1 MWCIDFSGSCT
12 EMKDYIEYYVVLHL
26 FLHLL
31 LAHFYVMV
39 IFICCRFHMSP
50 LMYAAREG
58 RVKVVKRLIEL
69 QVDIDKQDTR
79 GYTVGGA
86 TMLVVARSLNL
97 RSDK

>member
-1 MWCIDFSGSCT
+1 
-12 EMKDYIEYYVVLHL
+12 MKDYIEYCVFLHQ

-31 LAHFYVMV
+31 SLHSHVKV
-39 IFICCRFHMSP
+39 VFICCRFHMSP

-86 TMLVVARSLNL
+86 MMLVVAHLLNL